1 MLYILG
7 DMLGIEIAGFLSSYA
22 EKFISREQLKA
33 VLTIANLCITI
44 VGIQGAISTK
54 NNILMI
60 VSCVIGAMIGL
71 KLNLDDK
78 FNKLGLFLKSKFK
91 NANEN
96 FVKGFITIFMIQCVG
111 SMAIVGPL
119 NIGLK
124 NDSSIL
130 SFKII
135 LDICSTLIYGAIYG
149 RSVMLSGPLVFLYE
163 ALIFLLAGVL
173 QPILTSDVINEISAI
188 GSLLIFGMSLDLLG
202 IMKIKVA
209 NYLPALLGPI
219 VYYLITMIV

>member
-1 MLYILG
+1 MLYILWN
-7 DMLGIEIAGFLSSYA
+7 MIGIEIAGFVSSYA
-22 EKFISREQLKA
+22 KKIISKAQLQA
-33 VLTIANLCITI
+33 VLIIANLCIAA
-44 VGIQGAISTK
+44 VGIQGAITTK

-60 VSCVIGAMIGL
+60 ISCVLGAMIGV
-71 KLNLDDK
+71 KMDLDGK
-78 FNKLGLFLKSKFK
+78 FNQLGLFIKSLFK
-91 NANEN
+91 TADEN
-96 FVKGFITIFMIQCVG
+96 FVKGFITVFMMQCVG

-124 NDSSIL
+124 NDSTIL
-130 SFKII
+130 SIKII

-149 RSVMLSGPLVFLYE
+149 RSVMLSGPFVFLYE
-163 ALIFLLAGVL
+163 TVIFLLAGIL

-202 IMKIKVA
+202 VIKLKVA

-219 VYYLITMIV
+219 VYYMITT